1 MSISRLTIIGVAA
14 VALLLLGAAVVFAQ
28 GNSGTF
34 GPGMMRG
41 FGAPGTT
48 GTTRTAPDTPPG
60 GGYGPGMMGNGNGY
74 RGGTYG
80 PGMMG
85 NGYSGGY
92 APGMMGNGNG
102 YSGTYGP
109 GMMSNADWNRMRD
122 AMNSGNWNEMYQV
135 CRDAFNNWQNQGG
148 NGGTSTAPAT
158 PGSGR

>member
-41 FGAPGTT
+41 FGAPGAT
-48 GTTRTAPDTPPG
+48 GTNPTAPGNPPS
-60 GGYGPGMMGNGNGY
+60 
-74 RGGTYG
+74 GTYG
-80 PGMMG
+80 
-85 NGYSGGY
+85 
-92 APGMMGNGNG
+92 PGMMGNGNG

-109 GMMSNADWNRMRD
+109 GMMSNGNGYSGTYGPGMMSNADWSKMRD
-122 AMNSGNWNEMYQV
+122 VMNSGNWNEMYQV

-148 NGGTSTAPAT
+148 NGGTSTTPAA